1 MSPLL
6 TLAGR
11 FLRHVQV
18 GDAWEE
24 EARAAAARGPV
35 VYVIRSSSVVD
46 YLALAHV
53 VTRLGLPTIG
63 YASEIPR
70 LMRVHDSAGDDGL
83 DALVRALETGRSA
96 LLFLK
101 QSPGLVSIPRG
112 VAGESDERLQTL
124 IDLQARLPA
133 EVMLLPVVFIWS
145 AHAENRGFSVLDG
158 LFGPTDM
165 PGDARAV
172 AQFLMHHKSCAVRA
186 AEAVSLREF
195 READPDSGPAR
206 VRRLTYALL
215 RKVER
220 ERRAIVGPARK
231 APDRV
236 RDEVLRSPKLRH
248 IVSDMVK
255 HGGADAE
262 ATARRADKLLKELSA
277 TPSPELVEA
286 IAPIADALVQ
296 QIYTGIDVD
305 EAGLERV
312 RAASK
317 RGGVVLL
324 PSHKSHVDY
333 LVLSYVLKKHMM
345 ELPLIASGDNL
356 AFFPVGAMLR
366 RGGAFFIRRSFRG
379 DKLYAA
385 LVDAYIRRVIKD
397 GWAIEF
403 FLEGGRSRTG
413 KLLPPQ
419 LGLLNIV
426 VDAALELES
435 RPLSFVPISIVYER
449 TMEDVELVR
458 ERAGAPKEKE
468 SARSLLAVGEALL
481 EKYGRV
487 NVQFGEVIELAAF
500 RKELGFDG
508 GALTPA
514 KRRALVTRLA
524 NRVMSE
530 INDATAVTAGA
541 LVATALLDMEGRGL
555 AHHELVARC
564 GDLLETA
571 LHAGARPA
579 KTLVAKSASGGI
591 VLREASIREATF
603 LFARSGL
610 IKQHVPDDTLARAPT
625 RRRRPYGGE
634 DVVYT
639 VPEEARSRL
648 DLSKNGIVHF
658 FVERAIVGA
667 AALSRRGV
675 ASPTDPLDRAD
686 VAARA
691 VALGKLLSH
700 EFAFRSGRTPEEFVT
715 ATCKDMEANGELD
728 DEHLCRTH
736 ARHIDNFIE
745 GYRVTARALRVLT
758 HGPLASKEFL
768 ARAVAVGNQMFLGG
782 EIDRREAISKPL
794 IETALLA
801 FADAGWVKRS
811 LESIALAPP
820 HDSSEGGE
828 GEVRAIEATIAAYL
842 ARRGAS

>member
-1 MSPLL
+1 MNPLV
-6 TLAGR
+6 AIADR

-18 GDAWEE
+18 GDDWVED
-24 EARAAAARGPV
+24 ARAAAMRGPIVFV
-35 VYVIRSSSVVD
+35 VRTSSLVD
-46 YLALAHV
+46 YLALTHLV
-53 VTRLGLPTIG
+53 RRFGLPPIG

-70 LMRVHDSAGDDGL
+70 LLRIHDSVGDDGL
-83 DALVRALETGRSA
+83 PALERALDAKRSA

-101 QSPGLVSIPRG
+101 RSPGLVTLPRG
-112 VAGESDERLQTL
+112 VPGESDERLGALLSVQER
-124 IDLQARLPA
+124 IDG
-133 EVMLLPVVFIWS
+133 EVMLLPVAFIWS
-145 AHAENRGFSVLDG
+145 AHAERRGFSVLDG

-165 PGDARAV
+165 PGDVRAV
-172 AQFLMHHKSCAVRA
+172 AQFFLHHRSCVVRA
-186 AEAVSLREF
+186 GDAVSLREF
-195 READPDSGPAR
+195 MLADPDPGPAR

-236 RDEVLRSPKLRH
+236 RDEVLRSPKLKH

-255 HGGADAE
+255 HGGADPE
-262 ATARRADKLLKELSA
+262 AIARRADKMLRELSA
-277 TPSPELVEA
+277 LPSPELVEA

-296 QIYTGIDVD
+296 QVYTGIDVD
-305 EAGLERV
+305 TEGLERL

-333 LVLSYVLKKHMM
+333 LILSYVLKKHML

-487 NVQFGEVIELAAF
+487 NVQFGQVIDLAAF
-500 RKELGFDG
+500 RRDVGLDG
-508 GALTPA
+508 ATLTPA

-530 INDATAVTAGA
+530 INNATAVTAGA

-564 GDLLETA
+564 GALLETA
-571 LHAGARPA
+571 LRAGARPA
-579 KTLVAKSASGGI
+579 KTLHVRAVGANGEERV

-610 IKQHVPDDTLARAPT
+610 IKQHVPDDVLGRAPA

-648 DLSKNGIVHF
+648 DLSKNAIQHF
-658 FVERAIVGA
+658 FVERAIVSA
-667 AALSRRGV
+667 AALSSRRE
-675 ASPTDPLDRAD
+675 PLDRD
-686 VAARA
+686 EITARA

-700 EFAFRSGRTPEEFVT
+700 EFAYRSGGTPEEFVA
-715 ATCKDMEANGELD
+715 ATWRDMEANGELE
-728 DEHLCRTH
+728 DELLCRQH
-736 ARHIDNFIE
+736 ARHIDNFLE
-745 GYRVTARALRVLT
+745 GYRVAARTLRVLV
-758 HGPLASKEFL
+758 HGALAAKEFFT
-768 ARAVAVGNQMFLGG
+768 RAFAVGQQMFLGG
-782 EIDRREAISKPL
+782 EIDRREAISRPL

-811 LESIALAPP
+811 LDTLALTESHA
-820 HDSSEGGE
+820 GE
-828 GEVRAIEATIAAYL
+828 REVRAIEATIASYVV
-842 ARRGAS
+842 RRGSS

>member
-1 MSPLL
+1 MKPLAV
-6 TLAGR
+6 LADR

-18 GDAWEE
+18 GDDWAD
-24 EARAAAARGPV
+24 EARAAARRGPIVFV
-35 VYVIRSSSVVD
+35 VRTSSLVD
-46 YLALAHV
+46 YLALEHIV
-53 VTRLGLPTIG
+53 RRLDLPPIG

-70 LMRVHDSAGDDGL
+70 TLRVHDSVGDDGL
-83 DALVRALETGRSA
+83 ASLERAVTSGRSA

-112 VAGESDERLQTL
+112 VDGERDERLQRL
-124 IDLQARLPA
+124 LDLQERLGV
-133 EVMLLPVVFIWS
+133 EVMLLPVAFIWS
-145 AHAENRGFSVLDG
+145 ARAERRGFSVLDG

-165 PGDARAV
+165 PGDVRAV
-172 AQFLMHHKSCAVRA
+172 AQFLMRHRNCVVRA
-186 AEAVSLREF
+186 ADAVSLREF
-195 READPDSGPAR
+195 CDADPDPGPAR

-236 RDEVLRSPKLRH
+236 REEVLRSPKLRH
-248 IVSDMVK
+248 IVADMVK
-255 HGGADAE
+255 HGGADQDVV
-262 ATARRADKLLKELSA
+262 ARRADKMLRELSA
-277 TPSPELVEA
+277 LPSPELVEA

-296 QIYTGIDVD
+296 QVYTGIDVD
-305 EAGLERV
+305 ADGLERL

-333 LVLSYVLKKHMM
+333 LVLSYVLKKHMI

-435 RPLSFVPISIVYER
+435 RPLSFVPISIGYER

-468 SARSLLAVGEALL
+468 SAKSLLAVGEALL

-487 NVQFGEVIELAAF
+487 SVQVGQIIDLATF
-500 RKELGFDG
+500 RRDVGLDG
-508 GALTPA
+508 ASLTPA

-524 NRVMSE
+524 SKVMSE
-530 INDATAVTAGA
+530 INNATAVTAGA

-564 GDLLETA
+564 ADLLDTA
-571 LHAGARPA
+571 LRAGARPA
-579 KTLVAKSASGGI
+579 KTLVATGPEGF

-603 LFARSGL
+603 LFVRSGL
-610 IKQHVPDDTLARAPT
+610 LKQHVPDDTLARTPA

-648 DLSKNGIVHF
+648 DLSKNAIVHF
-658 FVERAIVGA
+658 FVERAIVSA
-667 AALSRRGV
+667 AALSSRGE
-675 ASPTDPLDRAD
+675 PLDRPD

-691 VALGKLLSH
+691 IALGKLFSH
-700 EFAFRSGRTPEEFVT
+700 EFAYRTGATVEEFV
-715 ATCKDMEANGELD
+715 ATTIADMDGAHELD
-728 DEHLCRTH
+728 DPRLCRTH
-736 ARHIDNFIE
+736 ARHVDNFIE
-745 GYRVTARALRVLT
+745 GYRVAARALRVLV
-758 HGPLASKEFL
+758 HGPLERKEFVG
-768 ARAVAVGNQMFLGG
+768 RAVAVGQQMFLGG
-782 EIDRREAISKPL
+782 EIDRREAISGPL
-794 IETALLA
+794 FETALAA
-801 FADAGWVKRS
+801 FTDEGWIKRS
-811 LESIALAPP
+811 LDTVALA
-820 HDSSEGGE
+820 EGHADE
-828 GEVRAIEATIAAYL
+828 RDVRAIEARIASYL
-842 ARRGAS
+842 VRRRPW

>member
-1 MSPLL
+1 VKPLVA
-6 TLAGR
+6 LADR

-18 GDAWEE
+18 GDAWAE
-24 EARAAAARGPV
+24 EAQRAARRGPIV
-35 VYVIRSSSVVD
+35 FVMRSTSVVD

-53 VTRLGLPTIG
+53 VDRLGLPPIG

-70 LMRVHDSAGDDGL
+70 LLRVHRSVGDDGL
-83 DALVRALETGRSA
+83 AALVRALETGRSA

-101 QSPGLVSIPRG
+101 QSPGLVSLPRG

-124 IDLQARLPA
+124 IDLEARGGA

-145 AHAENRGFSVLDG
+145 AHAERRGFSILDG

-186 AEAVSLREF
+186 GEAVSLREF
-195 READPDSGPAR
+195 CAADPDPGPAR

-248 IVSDMVK
+248 VVSDMVK
-255 HGGADAE
+255 HGGADAA
-262 ATARRADKLLKELSA
+262 ATGRRADRLLKELSA
-277 TPSPELVEA
+277 IPSPELVEA

-305 EAGLERV
+305 EPGLERV

-435 RPLSFVPISIVYER
+435 RSLSFVPISIVYER

-487 NVQFGEVIELAAF
+487 NVQFGEIIELAAF
-500 RKELGFDG
+500 RRELGQG
-508 GALTPA
+508 RALGERAPLTPA

-524 NRVMSE
+524 SRVMSE
-530 INDATAVTAGA
+530 INNATAVTAGA
-541 LVATALLDMEGRGL
+541 LVATALLDMVGRGL

-564 GDLLETA
+564 SDLLETA
-571 LHAGARPA
+571 LRAGARPA
-579 KTLVAKSASGGI
+579 KTLVANGSGGI

-610 IKQHVPDDTLARAPT
+610 IKQHVPDDTLARAPA

-667 AALSRRGV
+667 AALS
-675 ASPTDPLDRAD
+675 SPTEPLDRAD
-686 VAARA
+686 VATRA
-691 VALGKLLSH
+691 IALGKLLSH
-700 EFAFRSGRTPEEFVT
+700 EFAFRSGGTPEEFVA
-715 ATCKDMEANGELD
+715 ATLRDMDATGELD
-728 DEHLCRTH
+728 DELLCRTH
-736 ARHIDNFIE
+736 ARHIDNFVE
-745 GYRVTARALRVLT
+745 GYRVAARTLRVLV
-758 HGPLASKEFL
+758 HGPLATKEFL
-768 ARAVAVGNQMFLGG
+768 ARAVAVGQQMFLGG
-782 EIDRREAISKPL
+782 EIDRREAISRPL
-794 IETALLA
+794 FESALLA

-811 LESIALAPP
+811 VETLSLVPP
-820 HDSSEGGE
+820 HEGE
-828 GEVRAIEATIAAYL
+828 REVRAIEATIASYVV
-842 ARRGAS
+842 RRRVS